1 MHMNKQQGFR
11 CVAERHHFGQT
22 VSIYMVQETPTH
34 VSVAQPIQ
42 MMSVPKEDVSTFPA
56 LMSMSMGM
64 AQELMDSLWQ
74 AGLRPS
80 EGTGSA
86 GALKATQDHIK
97 DLRDQ
102 IAVLSRLLYIK
113 DGVQY
118 EDIHGK
124 QT

>member
-22 VSIYMVQETPTH
+22 VSIYMVQETLTH

>member
-1 MHMNKQQGFR
+1 
-11 CVAERHHFGQT
+11 
-22 VSIYMVQETPTH
+22 
-34 VSVAQPIQ
+34 
-42 MMSVPKEDVSTFPA
+42 
-56 LMSMSMGM
+56 MSMSMGM

-86 GALKATQDHIK
+86 GALKATQDHLK

-102 IAVLSRLLYIK
+102 LAVLSRLLYIK

-124 QT
+124 KT